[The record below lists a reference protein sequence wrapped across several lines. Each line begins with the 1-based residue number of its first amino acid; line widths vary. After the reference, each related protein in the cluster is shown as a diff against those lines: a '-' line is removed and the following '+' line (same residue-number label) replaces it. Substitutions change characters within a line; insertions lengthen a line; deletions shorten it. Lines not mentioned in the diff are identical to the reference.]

1 MLKFHWFYKGQGSR
15 GAAEGAEG
23 AEAGGGRGRG
33 PKSALFAPKLLFRK
47 NAKIPQK
54 SDFFAKMRLWTP
66 KVHFRPQGA
75 PKPLIFHWFNK
86 PLRARARKAVFSLKY
101 SLFSSFPH
109 FGAKKS
115 KKLDFRLFT
124 PLAKRGSFSTV
135 VVRLLSVPF
144 ASARI
149 SGRVRD
155 TEIMKFRKNEKA

>member
-1 MLKFHWFYKGQGSR
+1 MLEFHWFYKGQGSR

-47 NAKIPQK
+47 NAKIPQE

-86 PLRARARKAVFSLKY
+86 PLRARARKAAFSLKFT
-101 SLFSSFPH
+101 LFSSFSQ
-109 FGAKKS
+109 FGAKK
-115 KKLDFRLFT
+115 
-124 PLAKRGSFSTV
+124 
-135 VVRLLSVPF
+135 
-144 ASARI
+144 
-149 SGRVRD
+149 
-155 TEIMKFRKNEKA
+155 

>member
-1 MLKFHWFYKGQGSR
+1 MLEFHWFYKGQGSR

-54 SDFFAKMRLWTP
+54 CDFFAKMRLWTP

-86 PLRARARKAVFSLKY
+86 PLRARARKAAFSLKFT
-101 SLFSSFPH
+101 LFSSFSH
-109 FGAKKS
+109 FGAKSQKS
-115 KKLDFRLFT
+115 QTFC
-124 PLAKRGSFSTV
+124 FS
-135 VVRLLSVPF
+135 RLLRKWEFILHLSFDYSQYLLRRP
-144 ASARI
+144 
-149 SGRVRD
+149 G
-155 TEIMKFRKNEKA
+155 FRGALATRKS

>member
-47 NAKIPQK
+47 NAEIPQK
-54 SDFFAKMRLWTP
+54 CDFFAKMRLWTP

-86 PLRARARKAVFSLKY
+86 PLRARARKAAFSLKF
-101 SLFSSFPH
+101 SLLAH
-109 FGAKKS
+109 FRTSGQKFEKVKPFAFH
-115 KKLDFRLFT
+115 DFREN
-124 PLAKRGSFSTV
+124 G
-135 VVRLLSVPF
+135 
-144 ASARI
+144 AR
-149 SGRVRD
+149 
-155 TEIMKFRKNEKA
+155 

>member
-1 MLKFHWFYKGQGSR
+1 MLEFHWFYKGQGSR

-86 PLRARARKAVFSLKY
+86 PLRARARKAAFPLNFT
-101 SLFSSFPH
+101 LFSSFSH

-115 KKLDFRLFT
+115 KKSNFLLFT
-124 PLAKRGSFSTV
+124 TFAKMGPGDHTFRSTTHSTFCV
-135 VVRLLSVPF
+135 GQDF
-144 ASARI
+144 GARSRHENHEI
-149 SGRVRD
+149 S
-155 TEIMKFRKNEKA
+155 EK